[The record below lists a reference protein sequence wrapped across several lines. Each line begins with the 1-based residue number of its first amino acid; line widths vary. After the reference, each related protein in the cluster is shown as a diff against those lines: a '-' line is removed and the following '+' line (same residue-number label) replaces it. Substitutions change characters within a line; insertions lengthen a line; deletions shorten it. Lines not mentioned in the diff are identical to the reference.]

1 MAEQLIIS
9 IGREYGSAGHKIAEK
24 VAKELNLEFYDRKR
38 LDELAEEKDEEFE
51 QIEEKED
58 APRNPFLMLKAKKDS
73 KDEDTLQKQFNYLQ
87 EKADSGESF
96 VVVGRCAEV
105 VLTHNDANISIFIL
119 GDIDTKMKHV
129 MRKYGIDEKEALA
142 KMKRHDRNRKKYHN
156 EHAQIAWG
164 DSRGYDLTINSSKLG
179 TDKTVEAIVQYVKL
193 VRGI

>member
-38 LDELAEEKDEEFE
+38 LDELAEEKDAEFE
-51 QIEEKED
+51 EIEEKED
-58 APRNPFLMLKAKKDS
+58 APRNPFLRLKAKKDS
-73 KDEDTLQKQFNYLQ
+73 KDEDTLQKQFNFLQ

-105 VLTHNDANISIFIL
+105 VLSHNEANISIFIL
-119 GDIDTKMKHV
+119 GDIDAKMKHV
-129 MRKYGIDEKEALA
+129 MRKYDIDEKEALA
-142 KMKRHDRNRKKYHN
+142 KMKRHDRNRKRYHN
-156 EHAQIAWG
+156 EHSQIAWG

-179 TDKTVEAIVQYVKL
+179 TDKTVQAIVQYVKL
-193 VRGI
+193 VSGI